1 MSSGIRRVSIGAG
14 SSSIAISDRQ
24 GLAYVPNGMDNTV
37 SVIRFPRVIATI
49 RHGSFNYPQAV
60 ATNPSNNL
68 VYVAN
73 IGTEWSPFSNTVSI
87 IERENVINTIQV
99 GDMPYAIAYNPD
111 DNNMYV
117 ANYYS
122 ESVSVIDST
131 SNSVRSTVQVGI
143 KPYVIA
149 YNPLDRCMY
158 VINYRLG
165 PQGQG
170 PPITT
175 ISIINGNGLIQEI
188 IAGYDWGGTIV
199 YSPTL
204 RKMCL
209 PGPSGIRLIDAD
221 PANPETYRRFVYT
234 IISSERYPQGIAY
247 NPRNTNLYVTNAG
260 SNTVS
265 IISGT
270 SIVDTINLGRE
281 PRDVAYYRAEQ
292 KMLVVSWNEVSM
304 IN

>member
-1 MSSGIRRVSIGAG
+1 MSSNIRTVSIATG

-24 GLAYVPNGMDNTV
+24 SLVYVPSANDNSI

-49 RHGSFNYPQAV
+49 RHGSFNYPLAV
-60 ATNPSNNL
+60 ATNPSNDL

-73 IGTEWSPFSNTVSI
+73 RGTEFSPLSNTVSI

-99 GDMPYAIAYNPD
+99 GNMPYAIAYNPD
-111 DNNMYV
+111 NNCMYV

-143 KPYVIA
+143 KPHVIA

-158 VINYRLG
+158 VITYRLS
-165 PQGQG
+165 PQGQ
-170 PPITT
+170 PVNK
-175 ISIINGNGLIQEI
+175 ISIINGDRFIEDIDLGAE
-188 IAGYDWGGTIV
+188 WSGTLT

-209 PGPSGIRLIDAD
+209 PGPTGIRLMDVD
-221 PANPETYRRFVYT
+221 PANPGTFRRFVYT
-234 IISSERYPQGIAY
+234 IPSSERYPWGIAY
-247 NPRNTNLYVTNAG
+247 NPRNTNMYVTNAG
-260 SNTVS
+260 SNNVS
-265 IISGT
+265 IINGT
-270 SIVDTINLGRE
+270 SIVDTINLGRQ
-281 PRDVAYYRAEQ
+281 PYDVAYYRAEQ
-292 KMLVVSWNEVSM
+292 KMLVVSYNEVSL

>member
-24 GLAYVPNGMDNTV
+24 SLVYVPNATDNTV

-49 RHGSFNYPQAV
+49 RDGSFNYPQAI
-60 ATNPSNNL
+60 ATNPSNDL

-73 IGTEWSPFSNTVSI
+73 RGTEFSPLSNIVSV

-99 GDMPYAIAYNPD
+99 GNMPYAIAYNPD
-111 DNNMYV
+111 DNYMYV

-131 SNSVRSTVQVGI
+131 SNNVRSTVQVGI
-143 KPYVIA
+143 KPHVIA

-158 VINYRLG
+158 VINYRLS
-165 PQGQG
+165 PEGQ
-170 PPITT
+170 PVNT
-175 ISIINGNGLIQEI
+175 ISIINGGRFIQDINSGPE
-188 IAGYDWGGTIV
+188 WSGTIV

-209 PGPSGIRLIDAD
+209 PGPTGIRLMDAD
-221 PANPETYRRFVYT
+221 PANPDTYRRFVYT
-234 IISSERYPQGIAY
+234 IASSERYPLGIAY
-247 NPRNTNLYVTNAG
+247 NPRNTNMYVTNAG
-260 SNTVS
+260 SNNVS
-265 IISGT
+265 IIRGT
-270 SIVDTINLGRE
+270 SIVDTINLGRQAF
-281 PRDVAYYRAEQ
+281 DVA
-292 KMLVVSWNEVSM
+292 
-304 IN
+304 

>member
-1 MSSGIRRVSIGAG
+1 
-14 SSSIAISDRQ
+14 
-24 GLAYVPNGMDNTV
+24 
-37 SVIRFPRVIATI
+37 
-49 RHGSFNYPQAV
+49 
-60 ATNPSNNL
+60 
-68 VYVAN
+68 
-73 IGTEWSPFSNTVSI
+73 
-87 IERENVINTIQV
+87 
-99 GDMPYAIAYNPD
+99 
-111 DNNMYV
+111 MYV

-131 SNSVRSTVQVGI
+131 SNSVRATVQVGI
-143 KPYVIA
+143 KPYAMA

-158 VINYRLG
+158 VIDYRLG

-175 ISIINGNGLIQEI
+175 ISIISGDRVVQEI
-188 IAGYDWGGTIV
+188 NAGSDWGGRIA

-209 PGPSGIRLIDAD
+209 PGLSGVRLIDAD
-221 PANPETYRRFVYT
+221 PANPDTYRTFVYT
-234 IISSERYPQGIAY
+234 IVSSERFPQGIAY
-247 NPRNTNLYVTNAG
+247 NPRNTNMYVTNAG

-270 SIVDTINLGRE
+270 SIVDTINIERE
-281 PRDVAYYRAEQ
+281 PRDVAYFRAEQ
-292 KMLVVSWNEVSM
+292 KMLVVSSGEVSM

>member
-1 MSSGIRRVSIGAG
+1 MSSNIRRVSIGAG

-24 GLAYVPNGMDNTV
+24 NLAYVPSATDNTV

-49 RHGSFNYPQAV
+49 RHASFHYPLAV

-73 IGTEWSPFSNTVSI
+73 RGTEFFPRSNTVSI

-111 DNNMYV
+111 DNYMYV

-122 ESVSVIDST
+122 ESVSVIDPT

-143 KPYVIA
+143 KPYALA

-158 VINYRLG
+158 VLDYRLG
-165 PQGQG
+165 PQGQDSI
-170 PPITT
+170 PT
-175 ISIINGNGLIQEI
+175 ISILNGERFIEDINGGP
-188 IAGYDWGGTIV
+188 DWGSSIA

-209 PGPSGIRLIDAD
+209 TSPSGVRLMDAD
-221 PANPETYRRFVYT
+221 PANPATYRRFEYT
-234 IISSERYPQGIAY
+234 IASSERYPQRIAY
-247 NPRNTNLYVTNAG
+247 NPRNTNMYVTNAG
-260 SNTVS
+260 SNNVS

-270 SIVDTINLGRE
+270 SIVDTVNLGRQ
-281 PRDVAYYRAEQ
+281 PYDIAYYRAEQ
-292 KMLVVSWNEVSM
+292 KMLVVSSNEVSM